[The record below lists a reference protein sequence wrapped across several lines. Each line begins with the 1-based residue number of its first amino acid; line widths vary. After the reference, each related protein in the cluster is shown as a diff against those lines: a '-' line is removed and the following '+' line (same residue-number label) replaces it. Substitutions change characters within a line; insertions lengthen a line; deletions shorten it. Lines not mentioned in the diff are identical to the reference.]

1 MPPRRDQYSLHYNN
15 TGRKCQY
22 TQTFDLI
29 RVIFKVYTRY
39 SMPKIRRYWVVVEC
53 KTTCEFYFLCLKCST
68 NYIHSKTNRYYR
80 GLIILLKK
88 TNSEWNININGIWNI
103 WMYNISWKKYSA
115 MWLVTYYW
123 LLTPVKFF
131 NVFDGVIFGF
141 LLDVNCILLLL
152 ANVIHNRTFYICFYF
167 INVLYLQKYLRPII
181 YRVYFIWK
189 NSNPNVRYNCRWH
202 KLDN

>member
-1 MPPRRDQYSLHYNN
+1 MSFTSFVWNVAQITYTPKQ
-15 TGRKCQY
+15 TGIIE
-22 TQTFDLI
+22 DL
-29 RVIFKVYTRY
+29 
-39 SMPKIRRYWVVVEC
+39 
-53 KTTCEFYFLCLKCST
+53 L
-68 NYIHSKTNRYYR
+68 YY
-80 GLIILLKK
+80 LK
-88 TNSEWNININGIWNI
+88 TNSEWNINISGIWNI
-103 WMYNISWKKYSA
+103 WMYNINWKKYSA

-131 NVFDGVIFGF
+131 NVFGGVIFGF

-181 YRVYFIWK
+181 YRVCFIWK